1 MPRVFDKRYIMSY
14 TRRGAIRGV
23 YYLTQ
28 LGLCAC
34 AVLAVHHTRNQVN
47 NMSKRM
53 SSAAGELDMD
63 QFDCVSTGQGWRNY
77 KLKAS
82 RILSG
87 VVDDSGSSLSD
98 HMIDADMGGA
108 NAPLNALPNAPVNDA
123 RNMARLR
130 AKRSK
135 KLFEW
140 WVRHLLDTTLQDL
153 LSAPGSATFQNGQA
167 TVAYLDNIFDRA
179 ARRSDVKML
188 ERAWID
194 LNLLDEVGIGENS
207 ISLYAVRLA
216 HDNALF
222 PVADRKSDDDLAEK
236 VLESI
241 MDCSGYMH
249 ARSSASA
256 PARSCL

>member
-98 HMIDADMGGA
+98 HGPEFIGHAFAVSTGVTGPHNLPTDIESARADPRIW
-108 NAPLNALPNAPVNDA
+108 PL
-123 RNMARLR
+123 
-130 AKRSK
+130 
-135 KLFEW
+135 
-140 WVRHLLDTTLQDL
+140 
-153 LSAPGSATFQNGQA
+153 
-167 TVAYLDNIFDRA
+167 
-179 ARRSDVKML
+179 VK
-188 ERAWID
+188 EA
-194 LNLLDEVGIGENS
+194 
-207 ISLYAVRLA
+207 
-216 HDNALF
+216 
-222 PVADRKSDDDLAEK
+222 
-236 VLESI
+236 LESEI
-241 MDCSGYMH
+241 
-249 ARSSASA
+249 
-256 PARSCL
+256 